1 MGTITGAQRSGGSI
15 VLKIRPDVAKY
26 DVAEGGSVAVD
37 GCCLTLEKY
46 ERDEMRFS
54 AVAETLSK
62 TTLDRATAGRRV
74 NLERAAVFGGRIDG
88 HFVYG
93 HVDAIA
99 RITED
104 REANGSVLRTLSVPQ
119 HLARFMALKGSV
131 ALDGISLTIAA
142 CTDAGITVSLI
153 PHTLSMTTLTLK
165 RPGDTVNLEC
175 DIIAR
180 YLDRLMTH
188 SPGTATKPQGEELLS
203 LMERAGF

>member
-15 VLKIRPDVAKY
+15 VLMIRPDVAEY

-37 GCCLTLEKY
+37 GCCLTLEKL
-46 ERDEMRFS
+46 ERNAMRFC
-54 AVAETLSK
+54 AVTETLSK
-62 TTLDRATAGRRV
+62 TTLDRAAEGRRV
-74 NLERAAVFGGRIDG
+74 NLERATVVGGRIDG
-88 HFVYG
+88 HLVYG
-93 HVDAIA
+93 HVDGIA

-104 REANGSVLRTLSVPQ
+104 KEANGSLLRTLSIPR

-142 CTDAGITVSLI
+142 CTGLEITVSLI
-153 PHTLSMTTLTLK
+153 PHTLAMTTLMLK
-165 RPGDTVNLEC
+165 RPGNMVNLEC

-188 SPGTATKPQGEELLS
+188 AADNETKPQGEGLLS
-203 LMERAGF
+203 LMERSGF